1 MNMPVWSPEFT
12 PRMVTVY
19 PSGLLQFSVTVAMR
33 RFVYPAEISGM
44 LTAPASCC
52 TSRPQRIGTF
62 PVIVTSPVV
71 AADAGRQI
79 RHPKA
84 RRHHPAQTEI
94 AGRVREPSLA
104 VRTASYGNR
113 YYYTTTK
120 DSPII

>member
-1 MNMPVWSPEFT
+1 MPVWSPEFT

-19 PSGLLQFSVTVAMR
+19 PSGLLQLSVTVAMR

-52 TSRPQRIGTF
+52 TSKLQRIGTF

-79 RHPKA
+79 RHSKA
-84 RRHHPAQTEI
+84 KRHHPAQAGI
-94 AGRVREPSLA
+94 AGRVTWSSLTVGLLA
-104 VRTASYGNR
+104 AGTAASKYKP
-113 YYYTTTK
+113 T
-120 DSPII
+120 I